1 MEKLNKSKI
10 YFDFS
15 NLKFENITVSQVR
28 FWEDCYPDVDVIA
41 CLTKKM
47 PAWLDAN
54 REGKGRKKLWKRFI
68 VNWLSSQQERY
79 EQFAKN

>member
-1 MEKLNKSKI
+1 MKI
-10 YFDFS
+10 IFNFET
-15 NLKFENITVSQVR
+15 LKFENITISQVQ

-54 REGKGRKKLWKRFI
+54 REGKGRKKAWKRFI
-68 VNWLSSQQERY
+68 VGWISREQERY
-79 EQFAKN
+79 EQFAKKI

>member
-1 MEKLNKSKI
+1 MNKI
-10 YFDFS
+10 TFNFGT
-15 NLKFENITVSQVR
+15 LKFENITVSQVQ

-79 EQFAKN
+79 EQFAKK